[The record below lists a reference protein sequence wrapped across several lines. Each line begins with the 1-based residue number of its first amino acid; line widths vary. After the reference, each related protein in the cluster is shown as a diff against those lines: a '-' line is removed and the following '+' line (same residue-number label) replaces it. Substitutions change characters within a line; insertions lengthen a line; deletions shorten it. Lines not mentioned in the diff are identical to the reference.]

1 MQKEVLHA
9 PGAQAAPDRLSQ
21 IPSGLPVRRLAFG
34 EAPSEPSFQATACTK
49 RWRQGLAGGNG
60 TSASPAIQVCES
72 PLNLQ
77 LRCMMLLEGL
87 LRC

>member
-1 MQKEVLHA
+1 MPKEVLHA
-9 PGAQAAPDRLSQ
+9 PGAQAAPGRLPQ

-49 RWRQGLAGGNG
+49 RRRQGLAGGNS
-60 TSASPAIQVCES
+60 TSPAIQVRES
-72 PLNLQ
+72 PLDLQ

-87 LRC
+87 LRY